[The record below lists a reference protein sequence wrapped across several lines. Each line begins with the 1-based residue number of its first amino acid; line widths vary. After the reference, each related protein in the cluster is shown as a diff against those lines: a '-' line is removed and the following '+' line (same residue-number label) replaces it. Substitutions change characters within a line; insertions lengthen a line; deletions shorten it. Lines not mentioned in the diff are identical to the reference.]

1 MAALRSAI
9 AAAGDTT
16 AQGAALCAGL
26 AAFVGPGSELEKTIH
41 EAFKLST
48 ETVHPDAGND
58 AGEACAELFVA
69 ITMGLVDGVLAS
81 VRGALDG
88 VSESHKVA
96 ATRVQLK
103 DAAAIVGVKKAE
115 LPPIASWTHPT
126 RGLEPVEFVAPWTND
141 KFRSEMAKLAAE
153 MCAADEALACLLY
166 TSPSPRDRG

>member
-69 ITMGLVDGVLAS
+69 MTKGLVGGVLAS
-81 VRGALDG
+81 VRRALGHRDTG
-88 VSESHKVA
+88 RS
-96 ATRVQLK
+96 
-103 DAAAIVGVKKAE
+103 
-115 LPPIASWTHPT
+115 
-126 RGLEPVEFVAPWTND
+126 FVD
-141 KFRSEMAKLAAE
+141 LHEVV
-153 MCAADEALACLLY
+153 
-166 TSPSPRDRG
+166 RDRPFTVVRAASCVVLETSIEIVP